1 LGTSSITAFFTAY
14 NDAES
19 IGDLVGKADAT
30 LRELT
35 SDYEIVV
42 VNDGSRDRTAE
53 ILEGLRRKYPFLR
66 IIHHERNRDYGGAL
80 RSGFQSATKELVFY
94 TDGDGQYDPAEMR
107 QLVAALAADV
117 DVVQGYKLE
126 RHDPVYRVI
135 IGELYGWCVR
145 LLFGL
150 KIRDVDCDFRL
161 IRREALNA
169 VDLTID
175 SGAICVELVR
185 KLQDGGFRFREVPV
199 HHHRRQFG
207 RSQFFSPRRILRTW
221 RDLLRLRV
229 ELLEVR

>member
-1 LGTSSITAFFTAY
+1 LRTPSITAFFPAY

-19 IGDLVGKADAT
+19 IGGLVGKADAT

-53 ILEGLRRKYPFLR
+53 ILEGLRQKHPFLR
-66 IIHHERNRDYGGAL
+66 VIHHERNRDYGGAL
-80 RSGFQSATKELVFY
+80 RSGFRSATKELVFY

-107 QLVAALAADV
+107 QLVTALAEDV

-126 RHDPVYRVI
+126 RHDPVYRII
-135 IGELYGWCVR
+135 IGEFYGWCVR
-145 LLFGL
+145 FLFGL

-161 IRREALNA
+161 IRREALKA

-199 HHHRRQFG
+199 HHHPRQFG
-207 RSQFFSPRRILRTW
+207 RSQFFFPRRILRTW

-229 ELLEVR
+229 ELLGVR